1 MHAHAH
7 AHVHTYMHICT
18 LHRHST
24 CTCTCTCH
32 MHMHMCM
39 LMHMCMCMCMCI
51 CACACACAYVHVHV
65 HMCLGCEGP
74 SIAEPCSVRVVW
86 RVVRNHPYLS
96 IAIQLPGGG
105 GSRLRNGKPF
115 HLLPPIDQHLPG
127 IVSTSVGRIAIVSI
141 ALHILPQGAWC
152 LEGTLELLLT
162 SARPLALTVSARAT

>member
-1 MHAHAH
+1 MCMPMPMHICIHICTYAHCTGTAHAHAH
-7 AHVHTYMHICT
+7 AHV
-18 LHRHST
+18 T
-24 CTCTCTCH
+24 CTCTCACSCT
-32 MHMHMCM
+32 
-39 LMHMCMCMCMCI
+39 

-105 GSRLRNGKPF
+105 GSRLRNGKPL